1 MSKLSKDTMINFL
14 KMLSCNGYKVYLTDN
29 SDKLGGT
36 FYAHIIT
43 PSDNVMYIKKNSY
56 NVGWDFY
63 LEYVPS
69 QKHGS
74 GCKASEQ
81 IASYELTLDK
91 MKEIEQEGLNFAFKL
106 GAEKY
111 KSSKA
116 WFNKY
121 WDKDNLKEIKA
132 EMSLEEFLNFFD
144 FSYTKELNKDKEEV
158 FKLID
163 DQGANLGGIEG
174 EKFSSIVAITDRLDI
189 YYHDYIYQYISEKRH
204 TIVRET
210 KENYKSYC
218 IECIEEGMEIIS
230 YEDYIHE
237 FGYSSQAPSIY
248 EGEEDYPTILK
259 WMEDNQWPYADMIS
273 IVRCIVYPELIYEGD
288 STEARQNMALLPHYC
303 PLCNQKIQKI

>member
-43 PSDNVMYIKKNSY
+43 PLDNVMYMQKNDY
-56 NVGWDFY
+56 NVGWDFS
-63 LEYVPS
+63 LEYIPS

-74 GCKASEQ
+74 GCEAKKQ
-81 IASYELTLDK
+81 VASYELTLDK

-111 KSSKA
+111 KSSEA
-116 WFNKY
+116 WLNKY
-121 WDKDNLKEIKA
+121 WGKDNLQEIKA

-144 FSYTKELNKDKEEV
+144 FSYTKELNKNKEEV

-163 DQGANLGGIEG
+163 DQGANLGEIEG
-174 EKFSSIVAITDRLDI
+174 EEFSSIAAITDRLDI
-189 YYHDYIYQYISEKRH
+189 YYHDYIYQYISE
-204 TIVRET
+204 ET
-210 KENYKSYC
+210 LT
-218 IECIEEGMEIIS
+218 
-230 YEDYIHE
+230 
-237 FGYSSQAPSIY
+237 SSQAPSIY

-288 STEARQNMALLPHYC
+288 STEADNE
-303 PLCNQKIQKI
+303 